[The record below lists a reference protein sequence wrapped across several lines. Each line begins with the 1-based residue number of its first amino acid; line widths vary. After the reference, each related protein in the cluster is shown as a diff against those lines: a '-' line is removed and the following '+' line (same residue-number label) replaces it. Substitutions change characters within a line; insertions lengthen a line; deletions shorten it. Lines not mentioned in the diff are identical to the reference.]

1 MCSVVDTALHVYKL
15 LWSLVL
21 VIGTFSLFI
30 IVLPEA
36 VCCCVMLLFMDC
48 MCIPS
53 LILSFHWLHT
63 QIYNAWPEATFQCET
78 ESKRLTNF

>member
-1 MCSVVDTALHVYKL
+1 MIFVVVYKLVMCSVDTALHVYKL

-36 VCCCVMLLFMDC
+36 VCCCVMLMLC
-48 MCIPS
+48 CYLWIVCVY
-53 LILSFHWLHT
+53 
-63 QIYNAWPEATFQCET
+63 QV
-78 ESKRLTNF
+78 